1 MASACFITMA
11 LIISATL
18 WREMIAVATVPL
30 FVIGI
35 LLVLISIVVELCE
48 LQKANQTLFDEIST
62 LDRTPPDDR

>member
-30 FVIGI
+30 FVAGI
-35 LLVLISIVVELCE
+35 LLLLISIVLELWE
-48 LQKANQTLFDEIST
+48 LQEANKTLFDEISA
-62 LDRTPPDDR
+62 LDR